1 MAALII
7 AALAV
12 LVVLLLIL
20 VGALVVVA
28 YAERSAADAAEA
40 ARDEAIDEA
49 RAANRMR
56 RREVQELTVE
66 LSTARAELHAR
77 RRMDDADTTPAAPTW
92 ADRDL
97 NICRQIWAADGPDTP
112 GSTR

>member
-1 MAALII
+1 MTALII
-7 AALAV
+7 AALSV

-28 YAERSAADAAEA
+28 YAERSAADDAEA
-40 ARDEAIDEA
+40 ARDEAVDEA
-49 RAANRMR
+49 RAANRLR
-56 RREVQELTVE
+56 RAERIELE
-66 LSTARAELHAR
+66 ADLATARAELHALR
-77 RRMDDADTTPAAPTW
+77 RALDADTTPDAPTW

-97 NICRQIWAADGPDTP
+97 EICRQIWAADGPDTP